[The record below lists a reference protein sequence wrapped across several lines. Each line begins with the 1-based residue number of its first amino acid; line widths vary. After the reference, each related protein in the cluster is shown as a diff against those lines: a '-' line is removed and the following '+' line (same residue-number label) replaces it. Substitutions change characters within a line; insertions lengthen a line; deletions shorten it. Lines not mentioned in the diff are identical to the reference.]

1 MFRPFGTLSLLSNLM
16 CEVVKVLMMNNTEE
30 GTWSWEAR
38 DILLDT
44 WTTLLVVC
52 NFIPLEYFF
61 IIFIFLPYACNKT
74 TFFFLTLFQFICQYP
89 FQRLLLLWFSL
100 NLGNY
105 GGIWFTKSI
114 HCLLWNLKKKNCSL
128 N

>member
-1 MFRPFGTLSLLSNLM
+1 MFRPFGTLTLLSNLM

-52 NFIPLEYFF
+52 NFIPLEYLF

-74 TFFFLTLFQFICQYP
+74 TFFFSNPLSSYLSIP
-89 FQRLLLLWFSL
+89 FSKIIAAVIQLKSRKLWWHL
-100 NLGNY
+100 
-105 GGIWFTKSI
+105 I
-114 HCLLWNLKKKNCSL
+114 HKK
-128 N
+128 